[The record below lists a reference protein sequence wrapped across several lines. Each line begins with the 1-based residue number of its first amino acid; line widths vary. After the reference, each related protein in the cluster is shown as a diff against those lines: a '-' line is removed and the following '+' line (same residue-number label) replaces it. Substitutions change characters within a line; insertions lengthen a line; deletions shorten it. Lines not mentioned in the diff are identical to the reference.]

1 MEDNPLRLLI
11 PDAKADAIPLKLLL
25 AQAHQYRIGRVYAAV
40 EYSTPDSKDH
50 FFCLV
55 PSNETKTLDLRKEI
69 TATYVLLTNR
79 YGCTAEDIGFLGP
92 KASAQTESK
101 DPLPSDGKVEDVHT
115 PDECAQA
122 FRHRLPEG
130 QRVQGIVA
138 LDQGLALGAAEILTR
153 KWLSTEQGFA
163 LAKAY
168 REGVPTAALEKM
180 MEGDFSGSQIR
191 ELTAIAVNMDK
202 NDILAECLH
211 PEYSPEKIRLI
222 GQIEQTLDSH
232 PEAGESSGAR
242 IIPYDRLDEWQL
254 DAVHFALCSHIPL
267 ATIGEYAGGDYA
279 GDAMDAITDALL
291 YKYVGPDTLPR
302 ILNPRYTAEQ
312 IRQLTFFIS
321 LIDEH
326 ALTSDQ
332 LDLLCNPAIPALTM
346 EAAFHGLYGCGLNTD
361 TVGRYLDPDSG
372 LTPEQL
378 SSMFDELA
386 AKRMRQASETTQGA
400 KRDGTELAAMAS
412 ASRTA
417 SELLRT
423 TTRSEGPRRNQENRG
438 S

>member
-1 MEDNPLRLLI
+1 MADNPLRLLI

-25 AQAHQYRIGRVYAAV
+25 AQAHQHRIGRVYAVA
-40 EYSTPDSKDH
+40 EYSTPGSKDH

-55 PSNETKTLDLRKEI
+55 PSNETKTTDLRKEI
-69 TATYVLLTNR
+69 TATYDLLTNR
-79 YGCTAEDIGFLGP
+79 YGGTPADLGFLGITP
-92 KASAQTESK
+92 A
-101 DPLPSDGKVEDVHT
+101 SDGCRPPTGIKVEDVHT

-130 QRVQGIVA
+130 EGIQGIVA
-138 LDQGLALGAAEILTR
+138 LNEEMPLALAEFLTR
-153 KWLSTEQGFA
+153 KWLTMEQGLA

-168 REGVPTAALEKM
+168 REGVPTTALEKM

-191 ELTAIAVNMDK
+191 ELTAIAVNMD
-202 NDILAECLH
+202 DSHMLAECLH

-222 GQIEQTLDSH
+222 GQIEQVLANH
-232 PEAGESSGAR
+232 PEAGKAETAT
-242 IIPYDRLDEWQL
+242 IVPYDRLDEWQL
-254 DAVHFALCSHIPL
+254 DAARFALSADIPL
-267 ATIGEYAGGDYA
+267 ATLGEYAGGDYA

-291 YKYVGPDTLPR
+291 HKYVGPDTLPR

-312 IRQLTFFIS
+312 IRQLTFYIS

-326 ALTSDQ
+326 ALTSEQ
-332 LDLLCNPAIPALTM
+332 LDLLCNPAIPAPTM
-346 EAAFHGLYGCGLNTD
+346 EAAFHGLYGCGLDTG
-361 TVGRYLDPDSG
+361 TVGRYLEPDSG

-378 SSMFDELA
+378 SSLFDELA

-400 KRDGTELAAMAS
+400 TKDGTELAAMAS

-423 TTRSEGPRRNQENRG
+423 TTRPEGPRRNQENRG